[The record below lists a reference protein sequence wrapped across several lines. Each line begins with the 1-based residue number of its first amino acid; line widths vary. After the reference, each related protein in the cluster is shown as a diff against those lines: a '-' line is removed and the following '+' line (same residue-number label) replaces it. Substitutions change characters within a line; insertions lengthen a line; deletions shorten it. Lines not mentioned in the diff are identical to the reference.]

1 MFNSSFAIPSGL
13 AVRDIHCAP
22 IIWQK
27 SWNSFCTIDILLKPR
42 GIQKNVIE
50 QNTTKCTLRNVTI
63 ENGSKP
69 RIKGSLKLALFL
81 RRRFAKTIDL
91 RINSLKNK

>member
-27 SWNSFCTIDILLKPR
+27 KLEQFLHHWYFAETPWYSEECY
-42 GIQKNVIE
+42 IE

-63 ENGSKP
+63 ENP
-69 RIKGSLKLALFL
+69 
-81 RRRFAKTIDL
+81 DL
-91 RINSLKNK
+91 MVR